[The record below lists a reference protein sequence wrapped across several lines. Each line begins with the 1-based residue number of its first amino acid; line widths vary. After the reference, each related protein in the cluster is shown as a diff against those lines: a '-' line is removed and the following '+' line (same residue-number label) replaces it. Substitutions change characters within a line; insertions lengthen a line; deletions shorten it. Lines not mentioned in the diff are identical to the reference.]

1 MDKKHLF
8 SRLEKWPLIK
18 FDHASIVQDG
28 DHGTFNAKISL
39 YAFDVNENKAK
50 LFIRDVSPG
59 TDLVAMVDLYNN
71 WIKEFTKTTKPK

>member
-1 MDKKHLF
+1 MDKNHLF

-18 FDHASIVQDG
+18 FDHANIVQDG
-28 DHGTFNAKISL
+28 DHGTFNAKTSL

-59 TDLVAMVDLYNN
+59 TDMVAMIDLYTN
-71 WIKEFTKTTKPK
+71 WIKEFKKTTTSP